1 MIVEGARTDVRLMK
15 KLIAQYDICGNDHD
29 IVSYNANIYS
39 LYNQMFKD
47 MDPYE
52 ADLMQVLKE
61 HEKDKDRKRLFDRK
75 YSDVLLIFDLDP
87 QDKQYSASKIQTMM
101 NYFDES
107 SDHGKLYINYPMVE
121 SFYHMKSIPDKDY
134 DSYTASIDELRN
146 KRYKDRVRME
156 SRGHDYSK
164 FAVDKNECDIVI
176 RQNYRK
182 ACIIC
187 GDDPTDKGMPASFER
202 GDQLLKKQTEMLDR
216 EDRLFVLCT
225 CVFYI
230 LDYNPGLVH
239 WNLQ

>member
-15 KLIAQYDICGNDHD
+15 KLLAQYDICGNDHD

-39 LYNQMFKD
+39 LYNQMFRD
-47 MDPYE
+47 MDPYT

-101 NYFDES
+101 KYFDES

-121 SFYHMKSIPDKDY
+121 SFYHMKSIPDKNY
-134 DSYTASIDELRN
+134 DSYTVSIDELRD

-164 FAVDKNECDIVI
+164 FAVDKNECDIII
-176 RQNYRK
+176 RQNYNK
-182 ACIIC
+182 ACMIC
-187 GDDPTDKGMPASFER
+187 GNDPTANDVLESFEQ
-202 GDQLLKKQTEMLDR
+202 GDQLLTKQTDMLDR
-216 EDRLFVLCT
+216 EGRLFVLCT

-239 WNLQ
+239 